1 MSATN
6 SVLSND
12 TSITLD
18 WADVSGAN
26 LYQLQVGLKP
36 DFSGTMIV
44 DDNTL
49 AVSTKAFTDSG
60 VNDAKRYWRWR
71 SSADAGATW
80 AEWSEVGSYWL
91 NTGATGDV
99 TLSSG
104 QWAIFDPD
112 AVTDK
117 YILPDY
123 PLYTVTEL
131 QYNRSKERNRQG
143 EMLTEW
149 YASKGLITM
158 SFGEELF
165 ITHEHM
171 RALKRFNCEIKTF
184 FLATY
189 KTNGVNVVPNIWKV
203 VFQEDPEFKML
214 AAGREDFFT
223 SEITFEEV

>member
-26 LYQLQVGLKP
+26 LYHLQVGSKP
-36 DFSGTMIV
+36 DFSGTLIV

-49 AVSTKAFTDSG
+49 AVSTKAFTDTG
-60 VNDAKRYWRWR
+60 TNDTKRYWRWR
-71 SSADAGATW
+71 YSTDAGVTW
-80 AEWSEVGSYWL
+80 SEWGEVGSYWV
-91 NTGATGDV
+91 NTGASGDV
-99 TLSSG
+99 TLTAG
-104 QWAIFDPD
+104 KWAIFDPD

-123 PLYTVTEL
+123 PLYQITDM
-131 QYNRSKERNRQG
+131 QYNRAKERNRQG
-143 EMLTEW
+143 ELLTEW
-149 YASKGLITM
+149 YASKAIIIM
-158 SFGEELF
+158 SFSEEQF
-165 ITHEHM
+165 MTHEHM
-171 RALKRFNCEIKTF
+171 RAMKRFNCEVKTF

-189 KTNGVNVVPNIWKV
+189 KTNGIDNVPNIWKV
-203 VFQEDPEFKML
+203 VFQDDPEFEML

-223 SEITFEEV
+223 SEIVFEEV